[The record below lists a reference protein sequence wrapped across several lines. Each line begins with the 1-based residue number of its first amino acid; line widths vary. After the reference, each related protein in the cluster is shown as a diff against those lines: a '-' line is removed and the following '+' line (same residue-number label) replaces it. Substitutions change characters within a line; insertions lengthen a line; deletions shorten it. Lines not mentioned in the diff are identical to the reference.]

1 MSTTEVVFGLIGTN
15 VAVYYL
21 WHYVDAA
28 FMAKH
33 FMVNFSLTIYLA
45 ISHSLCCQSWMMIAS
60 IR

>member
-45 ISHSLCCQSWMMIAS
+45 ISHSLCCQS
-60 IR
+60 